1 MLLFD
6 QSNKVASIFS
16 LDHAHG
22 QKQVVPYRE
31 AVLGDGSLIKALPSM
46 AAACQ
51 LLLLTEKQVVLHQTE
66 IAEEAAKFRTLY
78 MARDGEHLIDLMTSQ
93 MKTVE
98 PNKPP

>member
-1 MLLFD
+1 MPYFEPSNRRAYTLQAFAQAKDFAGNELMLLFD

-31 AVLGDGSLIKALPSM
+31 AVLGDGSLIKAIPSM

-51 LLLLTEKQVVLHQTE
+51 LLLLTAQQVVLH
-66 IAEEAAKFRTLY
+66 
-78 MARDGEHLIDLMTSQ
+78 
-93 MKTVE
+93 
-98 PNKPP
+98 